1 MEQASST
8 ATTRDKVIK
17 RRHHQHTAPAN
28 RHICKR
34 ISVQSLV
41 AALTSKLVLTCQL
54 RVPTPAQLTTPGC
67 DAAREYLIRSAQAVV
82 ALAAARPDL
91 QVEVHVAPVSGT
103 VSMSFVGCNLTNTY
117 RHLHNVA
124 LSLTPVA
131 ATHRKGLLIVA
142 VSESGWVEPW
152 DELPLQ
158 ARQLVQSVGQDYAAT
173 TQVLIPLPYALLS
186 DDLQWLERSLSFE
199 FIIR

>member
-1 MEQASST
+1 MEPASCP
-8 ATTRDKVIK
+8 ATTQGKVTK
-17 RRHHQHTAPAN
+17 YRHHQRTSN
-28 RHICKR
+28 RHISDC

-41 AALTSKLVLTCQL
+41 AALDQPSHLVLTCQFCP
-54 RVPTPAQLTTPGC
+54 PTPAQLTTPGC
-67 DAAREYLIRSAQAVV
+67 DAAREYLVRSAQAVA

-91 QVEVHVAPVSGT
+91 QVEVNVAPVSGT

-142 VSESGWVEPW
+142 VG
-152 DELPLQ
+152 
-158 ARQLVQSVGQDYAAT
+158 AAT
-173 TQVLIPLPYALLS
+173 TQIVIPRPCAF
-186 DDLQWLERSLSFE
+186 WLCC
-199 FIIR
+199 